1 PPPPVSE
8 DVRQRQAEHE
18 AAAEAELEEAKR
30 KAAERRAALKAIEAA
45 QEGSE
50 ESESADDNEENVTG
64 EDLTKWKEEEE
75 LREKKQAE
83 REEKDKLSW
92 PAASELPPVPRVLQ
106 PCLDVLKD
114 GKWVE
119 RHVLGTDK
127 QRWTLGRAV
136 GEVDFSMNHA
146 TISRGGSGIY
156 LMDLSVHG
164 VQVNAQRIEKNVR
177 VHLKDGAMIKFGAF
191 HKPRIMMVRGRPFL
205 WCCLWAAAFALEN
218 GENSVDTSYAV
229 AVDATGEIISGVS
242 SQAEPMSLNA
252 ILPHW
257 PEAAVT
263 QQSSRSPRGP
273 SKTEAQAD
281 VNEADSED
289 EEEDEEE
296 EESEV
301 PEETAQPQEKDA
313 FAFTYRQRVA
323 GSTPTGELGIG
334 TPSVNLNM
342 ILDTGSDKFVAK
354 TWSTI
359 KAELD
364 KIDAGASEEIFPSA
378 RLYNHNSSKSYMQLF
393 MSSHGKKVP
402 RQGFIAYGS
411 GMAITVEGRETI
423 RIGGAEE
430 YVSMQKFPI
439 SEISLDSLQILHS
452 SKGISGILG
461 LQHMM
466 NRSLGQSFYSK
477 LRDKRVLHSFG
488 YCRGKKNDGTFIWG
502 DKFSDGKAVAV
513 EGQMHW
519 AVKLSNMRV
528 RHRKHSHKASSL
540 LSDDVDADS
549 PTGKPSTH
557 AHHKKFHLCRDSSPC
572 VAVIDTGSN
581 ILAMPSEAVR
591 LLTKTLDVSSDCSNM
606 DQLPNLHFVL
616 GEDVE
621 ISLPPAAYIMKVKLP
636 WLPKGADDK
645 KSSGSGD
652 SQESS
657 DAEGS
662 SGTEATRDQPKAKV
676 HSAESKAAEAP
687 AKASKAKPHR
697 HQHLPLELTQQEVVD
712 TFQAEVES
720 FVEETRRQQGLDL
733 RAVLAG
739 SDLAQL
745 LKNTSTLC
753 MPAIVP
759 LDRETQKG
767 TLLVVGGPLFERYYT
782 RWSWPEG
789 QKPKVFVQDLHKAE
803 ACSAKEDAAA
813 EESEEEGSKD
823 AAGKMTVWRSHEKD
837 GRMIRAEKSQRHL
850 KSTVS
855 ADLSEMPSEL
865 RQERLAGG

>member
-1 PPPPVSE
+1 MNMRLMRALALLCLCS
-8 DVRQRQAEHE
+8 RACAE
-18 AAAEAELEEAKR
+18 
-30 KAAERRAALKAIEAA
+30 
-45 QEGSE
+45 EG
-50 ESESADDNEENVTG
+50 DY
-64 EDLTKWKEEEE
+64 
-75 LREKKQAE
+75 
-83 REEKDKLSW
+83 
-92 PAASELPPVPRVLQ
+92 
-106 PCLDVLKD
+106 
-114 GKWVE
+114 
-119 RHVLGTDK
+119 
-127 QRWTLGRAV
+127 
-136 GEVDFSMNHA
+136 
-146 TISRGGSGIY
+146 I
-156 LMDLSVHG
+156 
-164 VQVNAQRIEKNVR
+164 
-177 VHLKDGAMIKFGAF
+177 
-191 HKPRIMMVRGRPFL
+191 
-205 WCCLWAAAFALEN
+205 
-218 GENSVDTSYAV
+218 V
-229 AVDATGEIISGVS
+229 AVDAAGEVQSTHSTHGATGYGS
-242 SQAEPMSLNA
+242 SKAEPMSLNA

-257 PEAAVT
+257 PEAAVS
-263 QQSSRSPRGP
+263 QQSAQVARNPREV
-273 SKTEAQAD
+273 EAQAD
-281 VNEADSED
+281 VDEGD
-289 EEEDEEE
+289 EEGEEE
-296 EESEV
+296 EGD
-301 PEETAQPQEKDA
+301 EEGDEEPDTSDKSSGEKDA
-313 FAFTYRQRVA
+313 YSFTYRQHVV

-364 KIDAGASEEIFPSA
+364 KIDAGASEEVFPSTK
-378 RLYNHNSSKSYMQLF
+378 LYNHNASKSYMQLF
-393 MSSHGKKVP
+393 MSSHGKKIP

-423 RIGGAEE
+423 RIGAAEE

-439 SEISLDSLQILHS
+439 SEISMDSLQILHS

-502 DKFSDGKAVAV
+502 DRSSEGKAVNV

-528 RHRKHSHKASSL
+528 RHRRHKAASL
-540 LSDDVDADS
+540 LSDDADGDTVS
-549 PTGKPSTH
+549 SKPSSH
-557 AHHKKFHLCRDSSPC
+557 AHHKFHLCRENAPC

-591 LLTKTLDVSSDCSNM
+591 MLTKTLDVSSDCSNM
-606 DQLPNLHFVL
+606 DQLPNLHFAL
-616 GEDVE
+616 GEGIE

-636 WLPKGADDK
+636 WLPRKD
-645 KSSGSGD
+645 KSSSED
-652 SQESS
+652 SENSEESDSSSESS
-657 DAEGS
+657 AAS
-662 SGTEATRDQPKAKV
+662 TEATRDQHPKNGKAKAKAKV
-676 HSAESKAAEAP
+676 KVHHVDADEDRGDVMPE
-687 AKASKAKPHR
+687 ASKAKSRHR
-697 HQHLPLELTQQEVVD
+697 QQRPPLELTEQEEGD

-733 RAVLAG
+733 RAVLAS
-739 SDLAQL
+739 SDLALL

-782 RWSWPEG
+782 RWAWPEG
-789 QKPKVFVQDLHKAE
+789 QKPQVFVQDLHKAE
-803 ACSAKEDAAA
+803 ACAAKE
-813 EESEEEGSKD
+813 ETTTESE
-823 AAGKMTVWRSHEKD
+823 AGKTPKMTVWRSHEND
-837 GRMIRAEKSQRHL
+837 GRMIRAEKGQRHL

-865 RQERLAGG
+865 RPREITLDDIRYPHWARYLDEL